1 MTFLYALDLHEIL
14 SLIAEFLDRRDI
26 RSCTKVSKT
35 WYNFFLPFLWR
46 QVVVTQTGPNFS
58 HAHQLIHR
66 IQRLDLRS
74 SPVQSSVPTQGFSH
88 LTALKIS
95 GLDHREHNHNNNWP
109 QLTSILLNL
118 GPTNTL
124 QSFDLCD
131 SSASPDFWTALS
143 QCPRLASLTLTRSTV
158 PAPAFSAFWDTCAA
172 LEAIHVESVEICSGG
187 MPLPKLP
194 RRNNSGAFL
203 RLKHLTHTYVHLCP
217 KRSEHQDQDH
227 DQAQDVEDPVIFPWT
242 FAPHLETLCLVDWS
256 HRSAPTFSLSH
267 MVEDIRLAQEAAAAG
282 RHYYFKHS
290 NGLIPFSNL
299 HTLAIHSQRCRD
311 RYIAFLIDTI
321 DILHR
326 ITLEFSGP
334 ALQTFCAL
342 GRHKRHLTEV
352 DVRFCDVD
360 SVQVLTL
367 LASCEKLEVLAA
379 TEIRVQDVVYCRKP
393 WVCLGLKKLRVDI
406 VVDTASSSSSS
417 SSSSSGAEITNA
429 AQAVFGCIGQLVQLE
444 SLDISGGMMSDQQW
458 QMHLKVDI
466 GLGRLQGLKELRHL
480 RARGSM
486 FDEMSVADAEWMVH
500 HWPQLETFQ
509 ICNTDAY
516 LASSVVGMV
525 FVLAGVW

>member
-14 SLIAEFLDRRDI
+14 TLIAEYLDRRDI
-26 RSCTKVSKT
+26 LSCTKVSKT
-35 WYNFFLPFLWR
+35 WYNVFLPFLWR
-46 QVVVTQTGPNFS
+46 HVVVTQTGPSFS

-66 IQRLDLRS
+66 IQRLELRS
-74 SPVQSSVPTQGFSH
+74 SPVRSSVPTQGFSH
-88 LTALKIS
+88 LTTLKIS
-95 GLDHREHNHNNNWP
+95 GLDHREHIHNSNWP

-124 QSFDLCD
+124 HSFELCD
-131 SSASPDFWTALS
+131 SSASPYFWTALS
-143 QCPRLASLTLTRSTV
+143 QCPQLVSLTLTRSTV
-158 PAPAFSAFWDTCAA
+158 PASAFTAFWNTCAA
-172 LEAIHVESVEICSGG
+172 LESIHVESVEICSGG
-187 MPLPKLP
+187 MPLPKPP
-194 RRNNSGAFL
+194 RRSSSGAFL
-203 RLKHLTHTYVHLCP
+203 RLKHLTHTYVHLSP
-217 KRSEHQDQDH
+217 KHSEQQIQDQD
-227 DQAQDVEDPVIFPWT
+227 QAQNVEDLAIFPWI

-282 RHYYFKHS
+282 RDHYFKHS
-290 NGLIPFSNL
+290 NGEEQPTQQLSAPCYYGLIPFSNL

-321 DILHR
+321 DILHK
-326 ITLEFSGP
+326 ITLAFSGP

-379 TEIRVQDVVYCRKP
+379 TEIRAQDVVQCRKP

-417 SSSSSGAEITNA
+417 SSGAEITYA
-429 AQAVFGCIGQLVQLE
+429 AQAVFKCIAGVAGYIWW
-444 SLDISGGMMSDQQW
+444 DYVTPAM
-458 QMHLKVDI
+458 
-466 GLGRLQGLKELRHL
+466 
-480 RARGSM
+480 
-486 FDEMSVADAEWMVH
+486 ADAPE
-500 HWPQLETFQ
+500 
-509 ICNTDAY
+509 
-516 LASSVVGMV
+516 G
-525 FVLAGVW
+525 